1 MRVLIVED
9 HILVSDALK
18 KVCTSTLG
26 HEVVGVTFDGRTA
39 IQMVLD
45 FRPDLVLLD
54 VELPQLDG
62 FAVANA
68 MRLVDPTTRILVISS
83 HCDSFT
89 VFRAERAHVHGFV
102 DKNTNSIETLAVAID
117 NVVRGR
123 VYFSETFLEIKAARH
138 DDSNSFDKVLSD
150 RELEVLCLVGRP
162 RSDPEIAE
170 VLGIT
175 PATVE
180 KHRNN
185 ICAKLGL
192 KSRIETVRYAHVH
205 GFSLV
210 RPIGKERLD
219 SSGGSPPP
227 NPPSL

>member
-9 HILVSDALK
+9 HTLVSDALK
-18 KVCTSTLG
+18 EVCTSTLG
-26 HEVVGVTFDGRTA
+26 HEVVGATFDARTA
-39 IQMVLD
+39 IQMALD

-62 FAVANA
+62 FAIAKA

-89 VFRAERAHVHGFV
+89 VFRAERTHVNGFV
-102 DKNTNSIETLAVAID
+102 DKNTNTIETLAVAID
-117 NVVRGR
+117 NIVRGR
-123 VYFSETFLEIKAARH
+123 VYFSEKFLEVKAARH
-138 DDSNSFDKVLSD
+138 DDANSFDKVLSD

-162 RSDPEIAE
+162 MSDPEIAE
-170 VLGIT
+170 LLGIT

-192 KSRIETVRYAHVH
+192 NSRIETVRYAHAH
-205 GFSLV
+205 GFNLV
-210 RPIGKERLD
+210 RPIGKER
-219 SSGGSPPP
+219 
-227 NPPSL
+227 